1 MTGSFV
7 LQALSRPAHCFLEM
21 VEQFS
26 HPREALQGFA
36 VGTLSKHLAC
46 NRLLS
51 QACQRDAVTP
61 HLPQRVRRLPGALL
75 QRCQRYLR
83 VAG

>member
-26 HPREALQGFA
+26 HPREALQGFS
-36 VGTLSKHLAC
+36 VGPLSKHLAC

-75 QRCQRYLR
+75 QRCQGYLR

>member
-1 MTGSFV
+1 MLRDRASLAVSMTDSFV
-7 LQALSRPAHCFLEM
+7 LQALSRPAHCFVEM

-36 VGTLSKHLAC
+36 VGLLPKHLAC

-61 HLPQRVRRLPGALL
+61 HLPQRKRPAKSS
-75 QRCQRYLR
+75 
-83 VAG
+83 